1 MKKFL
6 ALFLALIMVVSLFA
20 CGNNNTTDPTEKPN
34 SGSTGDS
41 QPNNNNTEKKKITIM
56 WPETD
61 STQVDVMQNYLQPAL
76 ADAFPDVEFEYVS
89 MNLNEDSPLKTLSAS
104 GDLPDIWYTG
114 GGDMQA
120 LLAAGDCLDLAPY
133 VDASW
138 IQENYNTPE
147 LVYNGDAVYFMCPGQ
162 NAYYSPV
169 FYYNKAVF
177 ANNGI
182 EVPTNMDEFVAACKK
197 LVDAGVTP
205 ISTASWVSS
214 ACLVSGIISAA
225 DPAAYKG
232 LTEGTV
238 KWTDDSIKNALGYF
252 DQLKT
257 MGAFAPDTATKDDA
271 TAYAEF
277 QNGTSAM
284 LLTYSWFNGD
294 MVADKLGFEAGSF
307 SFPNAG
313 DDYIQLI
320 FEPRKGCG
328 CGYTANAKSD
338 DPELLAEIMKV
349 IVTAES
355 TRHNNAGVSTNFK
368 VAEPAVAPNDF
379 EAARF
384 ADYDRA
390 AYKISVLYQGNM
402 DGTTIAEFSTLYNM
416 LMSDDADYLSDD
428 FIAELQPIWDENTWS
443 NAN

>member
-6 ALFLALIMVVSLFA
+6 ALFLALVMVLSLVA
-20 CGNNNTTDPTEKPN
+20 CGTPDNGGETNNNTPE
-34 SGSTGDS
+34 STGDS
-41 QPNNNNTEKKKITIM
+41 AGGEKKTVTIM

-61 STQVDVMQNYLQPAL
+61 STQVDVMKNYIQPAL
-76 ADAFPDVEFEYVS
+76 AENFPDVEFEYVS
-89 MNLNEDSPLKTLSAS
+89 MSLNEDSPLKTLSAS

-120 LLAAGDCLDLAPY
+120 LLAAGDCLDLAQY

-138 IQENYNTPE
+138 IEEHYSTPD

-177 ANNGI
+177 DANGI
-182 EVPTNMDEFVAACKK
+182 SVPTNMDEFVAACQK

-205 ISTASWVSS
+205 ITTASWVSS
-214 ACLVSGIISAA
+214 ASLISGIISAA

-257 MGAFAPDTATKDDA
+257 MGAFAADTPNKDDA
-271 TAYAEF
+271 TAYGEF
-277 QNGTSAM
+277 QNGSAAM
-284 LLTYSWFNGD
+284 ILTYSWFNGD
-294 MVADKLGFEAGSF
+294 MVADNLGFEAGSF
-307 SFPNAG
+307 SFPNSG

-328 CGYTANAKSD
+328 CGYTANAKSE

-355 TRHNNAGVSTNFK
+355 TRHNTAGVSTNFI
-368 VAEPAVAPNDF
+368 VDNPAVAPNAF
-379 EAARF
+379 EEARF

-402 DGTTIAEFSTLYNM
+402 DGVTLAEFSTLYNM

-428 FIAELQPIWDENTWS
+428 FIAELQPVWDENTWS

>member
-6 ALFLALIMVVSLFA
+6 ALFLALVLVLSLVA
-20 CGNNNTTDPTEKPN
+20 CGTPDNGGDTSNNTPE
-34 SGSTGDS
+34 STG
-41 QPNNNNTEKKKITIM
+41 TAGGEEKKKVTIM

-61 STQVDVMQNYLQPAL
+61 STQVDVMQNYIQPAL
-76 ADAFPDVEFEYVS
+76 ADNFPNVEFEYVPMS
-89 MNLNEDSPLKTLSAS
+89 LNEDSPLKTLSAS

-120 LLAAGDCLDLAPY
+120 LLAAGDCLDLAKY

-138 IQENYNTPE
+138 IEEHYNTPG

-177 ANNGI
+177 DANGI
-182 EVPTNMDEFVAACKK
+182 SVPTNMDEFVAACQK

-205 ISTASWVSS
+205 ITTASWVSS
-214 ACLVSGIISAA
+214 ASLISGIISAA

-238 KWTDDSIKNALGYF
+238 KWTDDSIKTALGYF

-257 MGAFAPDTATKDDA
+257 MGAFAADTPNKDDA
-271 TAYAEF
+271 TAYGEF
-277 QNGTSAM
+277 QNGTAAM
-284 LLTYSWFNGD
+284 MLTYSWFNGD

-307 SFPNAG
+307 SFPNSG
-313 DDYIQLI
+313 DDYVQLI

-328 CGYTANAKSD
+328 CGYTANAKSE

-355 TRHNNAGVSTNFK
+355 ERHNAAGVSTNFK
-368 VAEPAVAPNDF
+368 VENPAVAPNAF
-379 EAARF
+379 EEARF

-402 DGTTIAEFSTLYNM
+402 DGVTIAEFSTLYNM

-428 FIAELQPIWDENTWS
+428 FIAELQPIWDANTW
-443 NAN
+443 NNVN

>member
-6 ALFLALIMVVSLFA
+6 ALFLALVLVLSLVA
-20 CGNNNTTDPTEKPN
+20 CGTPDNGGDTSNNTPE
-34 SGSTGDS
+34 STG
-41 QPNNNNTEKKKITIM
+41 TAGGEEKKKVTIM

-61 STQVDVMQNYLQPAL
+61 STQVDVMQNYIQPAL
-76 ADAFPDVEFEYVS
+76 ADNFPNVEFEYVPMS
-89 MNLNEDSPLKTLSAS
+89 LNEDSPLKTLSAS

-120 LLAAGDCLDLAPY
+120 LLAAGDCLDLAKY

-138 IQENYNTPE
+138 IEEHYNTPG

-177 ANNGI
+177 DANGI
-182 EVPTNMDEFVAACKK
+182 SVPTNMDEFVAACQK

-205 ISTASWVSS
+205 ITTASWVSS
-214 ACLVSGIISAA
+214 ASLISGIISAA

-238 KWTDDSIKNALGYF
+238 KWTDDSVKAALGYF

-257 MGAFAPDTATKDDA
+257 MGAFAADTPNKDDA
-271 TAYAEF
+271 TAYGEF
-277 QNGTSAM
+277 QNGTAAM
-284 LLTYSWFNGD
+284 MLTYSWFNGD

-307 SFPNAG
+307 SFPNSG
-313 DDYIQLI
+313 DDYVQLI

-328 CGYTANAKSD
+328 CGYTANAKSE

-355 TRHNNAGVSTNFK
+355 ERHNAAGVSTNFK
-368 VAEPAVAPNDF
+368 VENPAVAPNAF
-379 EAARF
+379 EEARF

-402 DGTTIAEFSTLYNM
+402 DGVTIAEFSTLYNM

-428 FIAELQPIWDENTWS
+428 FIAELQPIWDANTW
-443 NAN
+443 NNVN